1 MSVRFGV
8 LGVVEVWRGDEPV
21 DAGHARQRQVLA
33 VLLMDA
39 DRVVPA
45 DVLVDRVWGE
55 REPRRGREALYG
67 YVSRLRRA
75 LAPSGA
81 DILREQG
88 GYRLTVGAAA
98 VDAHRFRE
106 LSVRA
111 RSVRVADGDERRAA
125 LWEQALGLWRG
136 EAFAGADTPWFN
148 AQRSL
153 LDQERLAAQGE
164 LVEARLRL
172 GQHGALLAQL
182 SAWAEQDPL
191 DERVCGQL
199 MLALYRSGRQAD
211 ALECYEHARRRLS
224 EEMGLEPGARLRRLR
239 QQVLVADPSLEL
251 TGPASGVT
259 GPRPSPEP
267 VTRERTPSTTR
278 VLTDDD
284 APTSAPLVR
293 SAVPGSAERAS
304 GAHQRGRNY
313 LPRDLPDFIGRED
326 ELARL
331 TAAAADGGA
340 VYTIDGMAGVG
351 KTAFSVHAAHQLA
364 GRFPDGVL
372 FIDLQGHSPG
382 KTPLTA
388 NEALEVLLGQ
398 LEIEVPGDAQA
409 HWRARTAGLRL
420 LLVLDNAVDETQV
433 PPLLPAGGS
442 LVIVTSRARLSA
454 LAGARPLSLAVLPEK
469 KATEFFA
476 RLVGDDRAAAEP
488 DAVAHVVRLCAGLP
502 LALRLSGARLA
513 HRTAWPIAH
522 LSGQLSRERER
533 LPKLFADREV
543 ALAFRM
549 SHEQLAPADRTVF
562 YALGRHPGM
571 DADAGVIA
579 AMADMPTARADDCL
593 QRLVDAHLAEEA
605 VVGRYRQHDLLR
617 QYARGLSEDPRM
629 IERMLDH
636 YLAAVVAATARLD
649 DGRGDVETAHAW
661 LTAEKSNLL
670 AATRC
675 AAAEGH
681 SDYAWRLAIS
691 FWRFLGRDL
700 AGDPIELL
708 EQGVSA
714 AREAADGGEA
724 MLNTLLALAHWS
736 AGRVSLAHDLLTASA
751 GTEEDTEFHAH
762 SLALLGLMRLRGGDH
777 SGAEEYAERAH
788 AELGKLPGLSPL
800 GLDAKIITFW
810 IRGVN
815 RVLRAENQAALPY
828 LRAAHA
834 GCEELGQASPNDHV
848 VTALARCLIALGDH
862 EEALGHLRQVRELRH
877 RIHDKEGEAEALT
890 LMGTALRASG
900 HAGDALELL
909 RVAVALLDDDT
920 RLQAYARVEL
930 GRTLTALGRTAEAI
944 GQYEFALIVAGEGH
958 HLHEQAQAHGEL
970 ARTLAATDP
979 RTARQHDRTAAD
991 IRVRLDLH
999 HPLSLPHLRPAGW

>member
-1 MSVRFGV
+1 MSVHFGV
-8 LGVVEVWRGDEPV
+8 LGVVEVWRGEVPV
-21 DAGHARQRQVLA
+21 DVGHARQRQVLA

-39 DRVVPA
+39 GRVVPA
-45 DVLVDRVWGE
+45 DALVDRVWGE
-55 REPRRGREALYG
+55 RGSGRGRETLYG
-67 YVSRLRRA
+67 YVSRLRGA
-75 LAPSGA
+75 LSPSGV
-81 DILREQG
+81 DIVREQG
-88 GYRLTVGAAA
+88 GYRLAVRAGA
-98 VDAHRFRE
+98 VDVHRVRE
-106 LSVRA
+106 LSAQA
-111 RSVRVADGDERRAA
+111 RTPASDGDERRVA
-125 LWEQALGLWRG
+125 LWEEALGLWRG

-148 AQRSL
+148 AQRSV

-164 LVEARLRL
+164 LVEVRLRL
-172 GQHGALLAQL
+172 GQHGTVLAQL
-182 SAWAEQDPL
+182 SAWADQDPL

-199 MLALYRSGRQAD
+199 MLALYRSGRQAE
-211 ALECYEHARRRLS
+211 ALERYEYARRRLS
-224 EEMGLEPGARLRRLR
+224 EEMGLDPGAPLRRLH
-239 QQVLVADPSLEL
+239 QQVLVADPVLEL
-251 TGPASGVT
+251 TGSAFGVT
-259 GPRPSPEP
+259 GPQPAPEP
-267 VTRERTPSTTR
+267 VARRRTPSTTG
-278 VLTDDD
+278 VLTDGDVTGG
-284 APTSAPLVR
+284 ASVLR
-293 SAVPGSAERAS
+293 GAVPGSAERAPR
-304 GAHQRGRNY
+304 ALRRGSNY
-313 LPRDLPDFIGRED
+313 LPRGLSDFTGRED
-326 ELARL
+326 ELAQL
-331 TAAAADGGA
+331 TAAAAGG
-340 VYTIDGMAGVG
+340 VTVHTIDGMAGVG
-351 KTAFSVHAAHQLA
+351 KTAFSVHAGNLLA
-364 GRFPDGVL
+364 ERFPDGVL
-372 FIDLQGHSPG
+372 FVDLQGHSAG

-388 NEALEVLLGQ
+388 SEALEVLLGQ
-398 LEIEVPGDAQA
+398 LGIEASGDAQA
-409 HWRARTAGLRL
+409 HWRAKTAVLRIL
-420 LLVLDNAVDETQV
+420 LILDNAVDEKQV
-433 PPLLPAGGS
+433 TPLLPAGAS

-454 LAGARPLSLAVLPEK
+454 LAGARPMSLAVLPEK

-476 RLVGDDRAAAEP
+476 RLVGNDRVAAEP

-522 LSGQLSRERER
+522 LSAQLSVKREQ

-562 YALGRHPGM
+562 CALGRHPGV

-579 AMADMPTARADDCL
+579 AMAGMPTARADDCL

-605 VVGRYRQHDLLR
+605 VAGRYRQHDLLR

-636 YLAAVVAATARLD
+636 YLAAVAAATARLD
-649 DGRGDVETAHAW
+649 DGSADSAAAHSW

-675 AAAEGH
+675 AASEGH

-751 GTEEDTEFHAH
+751 RTEENTEFHAH

-777 SGAEEYAERAH
+777 TGAEEYAERAY
-788 AELGKLPGLSPL
+788 AELEKLPALSPL

-810 IRGVN
+810 TRGVN

-828 LRAAHA
+828 LRSAYA

-848 VTALARCLIALGDH
+848 VAALARCLIALGDH

-877 RIHDKEGEAEALT
+877 RIKDQEGEAEALT
-890 LMGTALRASG
+890 LMGTAQRASG
-900 HAGDALELL
+900 HAEQALELQ
-909 RVAVALLDDDT
+909 RVAVALLDNDT
-920 RLQAYARVEL
+920 RLQVSARIEL
-930 GRTLTALGRTAEAI
+930 GRTLAALGRTADAI
-944 GQYEFALIVAGEGH
+944 GQYDLARTLADEGH
-958 HLHEQAQAHGEL
+958 HLHEQAQAHSEL
-970 ARTLAATDP
+970 ARALDSTDP

-991 IRVRLDLH
+991 ICVRLDLH
-999 HPLSLPHLRPAGW
+999 QPMSLPHLRPAGW

>member
-1 MSVRFGV
+1 MSVHFGV
-8 LGVVEVWRGDEPV
+8 LGVVEVRRVGEPV
-21 DAGHARQRQVLA
+21 EVGHARQRQVLA
-33 VLLMDA
+33 ALVMDA
-39 DRVVPA
+39 GRVVPA

-67 YVSRLRRA
+67 YVSRLRGA
-75 LAPSGA
+75 LSSSGA
-81 DILREQG
+81 DIVREQG
-88 GYRLTVGAAA
+88 GYRLMVGAGA
-98 VDAHRFRE
+98 VDVHRFRE
-106 LSVRA
+106 LSARA
-111 RSVRVADGDERRAA
+111 QTAPASYGDERRAA
-125 LWEQALGLWRG
+125 LWEEALGLWRG
-136 EAFAGADTPWFN
+136 EAFTGADTPWFN

-153 LDQERLAAQGE
+153 LDQERLAAQSE

-172 GQHGALLAQL
+172 GQHAAVLARL

-199 MLALYRSGRQAD
+199 MLALYRSGRQAE
-211 ALECYEHARRRLS
+211 ALEWYEQVRRRLS
-224 EEMGLEPGARLRRLR
+224 EEMGLDPGARLRRLHQR
-239 QQVLVADPSLEL
+239 VLVADPSLEPAG
-251 TGPASGVT
+251 TASGAT
-259 GPRPSPEP
+259 GERSAPEP
-267 VTRERTPSTTR
+267 VTRRRTPSTAG
-278 VLTDDD
+278 VPADED
-284 APTSAPLVR
+284 APAGAPPVR
-293 SAVPGSAERAS
+293 GAVPGSGGRAS
-304 GAHQRGRNY
+304 GARRRGSNY

-331 TAAAADGGA
+331 TAAAAEGG
-340 VYTIDGMAGVG
+340 VVCTVDGMAGVG
-351 KTAFSVHAAHQLA
+351 KTAFAVHAGHVLA
-364 GRFPDGVL
+364 ERFPDGVL
-372 FIDLQGHSPG
+372 FVDLQGHSPG

-398 LEIEVPGDAQA
+398 LEIEAPGDAQA

-433 PPLLPAGGS
+433 IPLLPAGAS

-454 LAGARPLSLAVLPEK
+454 LAGARPMSLTVLPENR
-469 KATEFFA
+469 ATEFFA
-476 RLVGDDRAAAEP
+476 RLVGYDRAVAEP

-502 LALRLSGARLA
+502 LALRLSGAQLA

-562 YALGRHPGM
+562 YALGRHPGV
-571 DADAGVIA
+571 DADAEVIA

-636 YLAAVVAATARLD
+636 YLAAVAAATARLD
-649 DGRGDVETAHAW
+649 DGSADAGAAHAW
-661 LTAEKSNLL
+661 LTAEKGNLL

-736 AGRVSLAHDLLTASA
+736 AGRVSLAHDLLMASA
-751 GTEEDTEFHAH
+751 RMEGNTEFHAH

-777 SGAEEYAERAH
+777 AGAEEYAERAS
-788 AELGKLPGLSPL
+788 AELEKFPGLSPL

-810 IRGVN
+810 TRGVN
-815 RVLRAENQAALPY
+815 RVLRAENDAALPY

-862 EEALGHLRQVRELRH
+862 EEALGHLRQVRELRQ

-900 HAGDALELL
+900 HAGDALELQS
-909 RVAVALLDDDT
+909 VAAALLDDDT

-930 GRTLTALGRTAEAI
+930 GRTLIALGRTAEAI
-944 GQYEFALIVAGEGH
+944 GQYEFALTVADKGH

-970 ARTLAATDP
+970 AQALAPTEP
-979 RTARQHDRTAAD
+979 RAARQHERMAAD
-991 IRVRLDLH
+991 ICVRLALH
-999 HPLSLPHLRPAGW
+999 RPMSLPHLRPAGW

>member
-1 MSVRFGV
+1 MSVHFGV
-8 LGVVEVWRGDEPV
+8 LGVVEVRRVGEPV
-21 DAGHARQRQVLA
+21 EVGHARQRQVLA
-33 VLLMDA
+33 ALVMDA
-39 DRVVPA
+39 GRVVPA

-67 YVSRLRRA
+67 YVSRLRGA
-75 LAPSGA
+75 LSSSGA
-81 DILREQG
+81 DIAREQG
-88 GYRLTVGAAA
+88 GYRLMVGAGA
-98 VDAHRFRE
+98 VDVRRFRE
-106 LSVRA
+106 LSARA
-111 RSVRVADGDERRAA
+111 QAAPASYGDERRAA
-125 LWEQALGLWRG
+125 LWEEALGLWRG
-136 EAFAGADTPWFN
+136 EAFTGADTPWFN

-153 LDQERLAAQGE
+153 LDQERLAAQSE

-172 GQHGALLAQL
+172 GQHAAVLARL

-199 MLALYRSGRQAD
+199 MLALYRSGRQAE
-211 ALECYEHARRRLS
+211 ALEWYEQVRRRLS
-224 EEMGLEPGARLRRLR
+224 EEMGLDPGARLRRLHQR
-239 QQVLVADPSLEL
+239 ILVADPSLEPAG
-251 TGPASGVT
+251 TASGAA
-259 GPRPSPEP
+259 GERPAPEP
-267 VTRERTPSTTR
+267 VARRRTPSTAG
-278 VLTDDD
+278 VPADED
-284 APTSAPLVR
+284 APTGAPLVR
-293 SAVPGSAERAS
+293 GAVPGSGGRAS
-304 GAHQRGRNY
+304 GARRRGRNY

-331 TAAAADGGA
+331 TAAAAEGG
-340 VYTIDGMAGVG
+340 VVCTIDGMAGVG
-351 KTAFSVHAAHQLA
+351 KTAFAVHAGHVLA
-364 GRFPDGVL
+364 ERFPDGVL
-372 FIDLQGHSPG
+372 FVDLQGHSPG

-398 LEIEVPGDAQA
+398 LEIEAPGDVQA

-433 PPLLPAGGS
+433 TPLLPACAS

-454 LAGARPLSLAVLPEK
+454 LAGARPMSLTVLPENR
-469 KATEFFA
+469 ATEFFA
-476 RLVGDDRAAAEP
+476 RLVGNDRAAAEP
-488 DAVAHVVRLCAGLP
+488 DAVTRVVRLCAGLP
-502 LALRLSGARLA
+502 LALRLSGAQLA

-522 LSGQLSRERER
+522 LSGQLSKERER

-562 YALGRHPGM
+562 YALGRHPGV

-629 IERMLDH
+629 TERMLDH
-636 YLAAVVAATARLD
+636 YLAAVAAATARLD
-649 DGRGDVETAHAW
+649 DGSADAGAAHAW
-661 LTAEKSNLL
+661 LTAEKGNLL

-751 GTEEDTEFHAH
+751 RMEGNTEFHAH

-777 SGAEEYAERAH
+777 AGAEEYAERASE
-788 AELGKLPGLSPL
+788 ELGKLPGLSPL
-800 GLDAKIITFW
+800 GLDARIITFW
-810 IRGVN
+810 TRGVN
-815 RVLRAENQAALPY
+815 RMLRAENDAALPY

-862 EEALGHLRQVRELRH
+862 EEALGHLRRVRELRQ

-900 HAGDALELL
+900 HAGDALELQ
-909 RVAVALLDDDT
+909 RVAAALLDGDT
-920 RLQAYARVEL
+920 RLRAGAHVEL
-930 GRTLTALGRTAEAI
+930 GRTLTALGRTPEAI
-944 GQYEFALIVAGEGH
+944 GQYELALTVADEGH

-970 ARTLAATDP
+970 ARTLAPADP
-979 RTARQHDRTAAD
+979 EGARRHERTAAD
-991 IRVRLDLH
+991 ICVRLDLH
-999 HPLSLPHLRPAGW
+999 RPMSLPHLRPAGW